1 MLYMKV
7 FDSTSFE
14 LQLPPK
20 HRFPM
25 LKYRLLAERV
35 RNELPEVSVLVA
47 PKSSRQDIERVHST
61 HYVSQIFEGTLTKSE
76 ERRIGFPWSPSLV
89 ERSRRS
95 AGATQAAAQAAIT
108 DGVSVNLAGGTHHAH
123 ADFGSG
129 FCVFNDIGIAIR
141 SLQSQ
146 GIQRLAVLDLD
157 VHQGDGTAKL
167 FESDVDILTTSI
179 HCETNFPFRK
189 AVSDVDVGLP
199 KGSTDHVYLDA
210 LEQVLARIETFQPQL
225 VFYLAGADPYEADTL
240 GHLAITK
247 SGLLLRDERALSW
260 ARQFETPMVIVMGGG
275 YADNI
280 PDIVDIH
287 FNTVRLALD
296 HASEFNG
303 TV

>member
-1 MLYMKV
+1 M
-7 FDSTSFE
+7 
-14 LQLPPK
+14 
-20 HRFPM
+20 
-25 LKYRLLAERV
+25 LAERV
-35 RNELPEVSVLVA
+35 RNELPEVNILVA
-47 PKSSRQDIERVHST
+47 PKSSRQDIERVHSR
-61 HYVSQIFEGTLTKSE
+61 HYVSQVFDGTLSKSE

-95 AGATQAAAQAAIT
+95 AGATQAAAQAALV

-123 ADFGSG
+123 QDFGSG
-129 FCVFNDIGIAIR
+129 FCVFNDIGIAIK
-141 SLQSQ
+141 SLQKQ
-146 GIQRLAVLDLD
+146 GLQRLAVLDLD
-157 VHQGDGTAKL
+157 VHQGDGTATL
-167 FESDVDILTTSI
+167 FENDTTVLTTSI

-189 AVSDVDVGLP
+189 ASSDVDIGLP
-199 KGSTDHVYLDA
+199 KGSTDRVYFNA
-210 LEQVLARIETFQPQL
+210 MEQVLMRIEAFKPQL
-225 VFYLAGADPYEADTL
+225 VFYLAGADPYEADSL

-260 ARQFETPMVIVMGGG
+260 ARQFETPMAIVMGGG
-275 YADNI
+275 YAQNI

>member
-1 MLYMKV
+1 MKV

-14 LQLPPK
+14 LKLPAT

-35 RNELPEVSVLVA
+35 RAELPEVNILVA
-47 PKSSRQDIERVHST
+47 PKSTRTDIERIHSPA
-61 HYVSQIFEGTLTKSE
+61 YVSQVFEGRLSKSE

-95 AGATQAAAQAAIT
+95 AGATQAAAEAALL

-123 ADFGSG
+123 RDFGSG
-129 FCVFNDIGIAIR
+129 FCVFNDIAIAIR
-141 SLQSQ
+141 SVQQQ
-146 GIQRLAVLDLD
+146 GLTRLAVLDFD
-157 VHQGDGTAKL
+157 VHQGDGTARL
-167 FESDVDILTTSI
+167 FESDPSVFTTSI

-189 AVSDVDVGLP
+189 ASSDLDIALP
-199 KGSTDHVYLDA
+199 KGTSDTTYLNAVDKV
-210 LEQVLARIETFQPQL
+210 LSQVESFKPSLI
-225 VFYLAGADPYEADTL
+225 FYLAGADPYEDDTL
-240 GHLAITK
+240 GHLCLSK
-247 SGLLLRDERALSW
+247 SGLLLRDERVLTW
-260 ARQFETPMVIVMGGG
+260 ARQLSMPIAIVMGGG
-275 YADNI
+275 YAHRI